1 MITLPDPKN
10 SYHYENAFYLTSQ
23 PARIAK
29 LIAHYELYKLS
40 IGVPGAIIEC
50 GVFKGA
56 SFIRFA
62 SFRHLFE
69 TSESRDLVAF
79 DIFGKFP
86 ETSFDPD
93 KKKLKEFIA
102 AAGDESI
109 SKDQLLDVLQSKE
122 CERKVKLIEGD
133 ILETV
138 PEFIEKHPELK
149 ISLLHI
155 DVDIYDPSKC
165 ILEHLFPKLSLGGVL
180 VLDDYSIFPG
190 ATKAVDEYF
199 IERSEK
205 VRKLPYC
212 YAPHYLIKE
221 NI

>member
-1 MITLPDPKN
+1 MITLPDPKK
-10 SYHYENAFYLTSQ
+10 SYYYENAFYLTCQ
-23 PARIAK
+23 PSRIAK

-69 TSESRDLVAF
+69 TSESRDLFAF

-93 KKKLKEFIA
+93 KEKLQEFIT

-109 SKDQLLDVLQSKE
+109 SKDQLLDVLESKE
-122 CERKVKLIEGD
+122 CQRKIKLVEGD

-138 PEFIEKHPELK
+138 PKFVEKHPELK
-149 ISLLHI
+149 ISLLHL
-155 DVDIYDPSKC
+155 DVDIYEPSRC
-165 ILEHLFPKLSLGGVL
+165 ILEHLFPCLSQGGIL

-190 ATKAVDEYF
+190 ATKAVDEF
-199 IERSEK
+199 FLNRSEK

-212 YAPHYLIKE
+212 YAPHYIIKE
-221 NI
+221 NM